1 MFGTF
6 LNGDRMVPSVISVDV
21 VDATYSP
28 PLVRMPGGRVEQL
41 PSWMTLCPTRA
52 ECLLAWAGRA
62 RDEAARW
69 VAAADAAEQEA
80 KKQ

>member
-6 LNGDRMVPSVISVDV
+6 LNGDRMVPPVISVDV

-28 PLVRMPGGRVEQL
+28 PLVRMSGGRVEQL
-41 PSWMTLCPTRA
+41 PSWMTLCQTRE

-69 VAAADAAEQEA
+69 VAAAEAAEQEA
-80 KKQ
+80 SKK